1 MKKNKIGIINREDE
15 FGNTGSM
22 KEKGMEVQQLYD
34 TLESKLKSHDW
45 FYEYSD
51 DSRYYNS
58 GSQEFIE
65 IWQVVEKLQAIGENE
80 FDQAIAMYKEHKP
93 VVNTPHEKV
102 IGKNY

>member
-1 MKKNKIGIINREDE
+1 MSKI
-15 FGNTGSM
+15 
-22 KEKGMEVQQLYD
+22 KEKGMKVQQLYD

-51 DSRYYNS
+51 DNRYYNS
-58 GSQEFIE
+58 GLQEFTE
-65 IWQVVEKLQAIGENE
+65 IWQVIEKLQAIGENE

-93 VVNTPHEKV
+93 VINTPHERV